1 MLNVKFRFFIFF
13 FTFSL
18 FQEAFSQSSLDI
30 LTVSGRYGFPQQ
42 AGEPVLDRNSE
53 IGTLM
58 NLKLPIVISKNTI
71 WYSSLT
77 YVYSYVQSDGDLE
90 PNVANPIEI
99 NGFIVQS
106 GLVQSLNEK
115 QKLQLLFAPRYMT
128 DFKNTTKDNWQFG
141 GLALF
146 ENTYSDKL
154 VMRFGF
160 LFNQE
165 MFGPSL
171 TPLVYIDW
179 KISSRWSVVG
189 LAPIYV
195 KLNYKVNENLTTG
208 FSHFALLTT
217 YRLGN
222 PNYIDDY
229 IERGSIDLTFFAR
242 QRMFNNVY
250 AEARLGFA
258 VDRYYEQY
266 TKDQKLDLN
275 VTLISFGDNRIPKN
289 VLMKDGP
296 IVNFR
301 LVYNLP
307 L

>member
-1 MLNVKFRFFIFF
+1 MKPKFFIVFLIIIL
-13 FTFSL
+13 T
-18 FQEAFSQSSLDI
+18 QEIEAQSSLDI
-30 LTVSGRYGFPQQ
+30 VTISGRYGFSQQ
-42 AGEPVLDRNSE
+42 AGEPTLAKNSE
-53 IGTLM
+53 IGSLL
-58 NLKLPIVISKNTI
+58 NLKLPIVLSKKSI

-90 PNVANPIEI
+90 PDVVNPIEV
-99 NGFIVQS
+99 NGFIIQS

-115 QKLQLLFAPRYMT
+115 QKIQLLFAPRYMT
-128 DFKNTTKDNWQFG
+128 DFKNTNKDNWQFG

-171 TPLVYIDW
+171 TPLVFIDW
-179 KISSRWSVVG
+179 QISSRWSVVG

-195 KLNYKVNENLTTG
+195 KVNYKVNENLTTG

-217 YRLGN
+217 YRLGD

-242 QRMFNNVY
+242 QRMFNNLY

-289 VLMKDGP
+289 KIMKTGP
-296 IVNFR
+296 IANLR

-307 L
+307 LD